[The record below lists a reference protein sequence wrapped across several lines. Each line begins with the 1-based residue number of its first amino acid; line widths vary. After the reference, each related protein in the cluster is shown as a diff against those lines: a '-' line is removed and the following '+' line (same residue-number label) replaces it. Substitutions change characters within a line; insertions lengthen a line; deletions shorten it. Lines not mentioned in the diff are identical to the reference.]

1 MKKPILLI
9 LGLVTGLA
17 MVSGCGSPTVN
28 SVENSQKEGQRDII
42 PDKRVITDSSLNR
55 KVRIVA
61 VNTVMTPTGL
71 LKVQIE
77 LKNRTGSIQR
87 YLYTFEWFDAN
98 GMQVNNVLSASIPD
112 QIEGGEDKFISG
124 IAPSPACKDFRV
136 KFIGAK

>member
-42 PDKRVITDSSLNR
+42 PDKRIITDSSLNR

-98 GMQVNNVLSASIPD
+98 G
-112 QIEGGEDKFISG
+112 
-124 IAPSPACKDFRV
+124 
-136 KFIGAK
+136 